1 MAQAALALERSEL
14 SEVRSAPRIS
24 RGWAAPLAAWALDL
38 VVLNLAFVLAYIIRY
53 PLGFPGRVAAF
64 DYRPLEDF
72 FPVELSLTLIMA
84 VILPYTGLYRRTR
97 GVEWMTRAQRIFN
110 GTTVSIGLLI
120 VLSYLSRLYA
130 ESRGVYLIAW
140 ALIIVLVSLDKA
152 VLASLRSWLH
162 RRGIGVETLIVVGGS
177 DMAKMMMQHVA
188 ASPGLGYR
196 LLGFLDDFSHPDGR
210 FGRFSHLGR
219 IDQLADVVDGCEV
232 SEVIIAL
239 PTDAHQ
245 KVWDIVNR
253 CQEHNV
259 RYRVVPDLFEMSLS
273 RVDVDEIAGI
283 PLIGFR
289 ESTIAGPNLVLKRA
303 LDLAVGL
310 LMLIVSLPLW
320 VIVPLLIKLDSAGPV
335 LYRQVRVGRDGRHF
349 TFYKFRS
356 MRDGAEDEWQ
366 RLRALNETEGPILKI
381 RKDPRLTRVGR
392 LLRRCSIDELPQIL
406 NVLRGEMSL
415 VGPRPPLPAEVLQY
429 EPWQHK
435 RLSIAGGMTGLWQV
449 SGRSHLN
456 FEEMVMMDLYYI
468 ENWSLGLDVKI
479 LVRTIPAILSGAGSF

>member
-1 MAQAALALERSEL
+1 MAQSALALDRGAAP
-14 SEVRSAPRIS
+14 EVSPALRLS
-24 RGWAAPLAAWALDL
+24 RGWASPLASWAFDL
-38 VVLNLAFVLAYIIRY
+38 VVLNAAFVLAYWIRY
-53 PLGFPGRVAAF
+53 PLGFPSRVSTF
-64 DYRPLEDF
+64 DYRPLEAF

-97 GVEWMTRAQRIFN
+97 GVAWMTKAQSIFN
-110 GTTVSIGLLI
+110 GTTVSVGLLI

-140 ALIIVLVSLDKA
+140 GLIILLLSLDKA
-152 VLASLRSWLH
+152 ALASLRSWLH
-162 RRGIGVETLIVVGGS
+162 RRGVGVETLIVVGGS

-196 LLGFLDDFSHPDGR
+196 LLGFLDDFTYPDGR

-219 IDQLADVVDGCEV
+219 IDQLASVVESCDV

-259 RYRVVPDLFEMSLS
+259 RYKVVPDLFEMSLS

-303 LDLAVGL
+303 LDLSVG
-310 LMLIVSLPLW
+310 
-320 VIVPLLIKLDSAGPV
+320 
-335 LYRQVRVGRDGRHF
+335 
-349 TFYKFRS
+349 
-356 MRDGAEDEWQ
+356 
-366 RLRALNETEGPILKI
+366 AL
-381 RKDPRLTRVGR
+381 
-392 LLRRCSIDELPQIL
+392 
-406 NVLRGEMSL
+406 
-415 VGPRPPLPAEVLQY
+415 
-429 EPWQHK
+429 
-435 RLSIAGGMTGLWQV
+435 
-449 SGRSHLN
+449 
-456 FEEMVMMDLYYI
+456 
-468 ENWSLGLDVKI
+468 
-479 LVRTIPAILSGAGSF
+479 

>member
-1 MAQAALALERSEL
+1 VAQSALVLDHSAAPEVSPALRL
-14 SEVRSAPRIS
+14 S
-24 RGWAAPLAAWALDL
+24 RGWTSSLVSWALDV
-38 VVLNLAFVLAYIIRY
+38 VVLNLAFVLAYWIRY
-53 PLGFPGRVAAF
+53 PLGFPSRVLAF
-64 DYRPLEDF
+64 DYRPLEAF
-72 FPVELSLTLIMA
+72 LPVELSLTLIMA
-84 VILPYTGLYRRTR
+84 IILPYTGLYRRTR
-97 GVEWMTRAQRIFN
+97 GVAWMAKAQRIFN
-110 GTTVSIGLLI
+110 GTTVSVGLLI

-140 ALIIVLVSLDKA
+140 ALIILLLSLDKA
-152 VLASLRSWLH
+152 GLAGLRSWLH
-162 RRGIGVETLIVVGGS
+162 RRGVGVETLIVVGGS

-196 LLGFLDDFSHPDGR
+196 LLGFLDDVTHPDGR

-219 IDQLADVVDGCEV
+219 IDQLASVVDTFDV

-259 RYRVVPDLFEMSLS
+259 RYKVVPDLFEMSLS

-303 LDLAVGL
+303 LDLVMGT

-320 VIVPLLIKLDSAGPV
+320 LIIPLLIKLDSPGPV
-335 LYRQVRVGRDGRHF
+335 LYRQVRVGRDGKHF
-349 TFYKFRS
+349 TFFKFRS
-356 MRDGAEDEWQ
+356 MRQGAEDEWQ

-381 RKDPRLTRVGR
+381 RNDPRLTRVGKF
-392 LLRRCSIDELPQIL
+392 LRRSSIDELPQVL

-456 FEEMVMMDLYYI
+456 FEEMLMMDLYYI
-468 ENWSLGLDVKI
+468 ENWSLDLDVKI
-479 LVRTIPAILSGAGSF
+479 LLRTLPAILTGAGSF